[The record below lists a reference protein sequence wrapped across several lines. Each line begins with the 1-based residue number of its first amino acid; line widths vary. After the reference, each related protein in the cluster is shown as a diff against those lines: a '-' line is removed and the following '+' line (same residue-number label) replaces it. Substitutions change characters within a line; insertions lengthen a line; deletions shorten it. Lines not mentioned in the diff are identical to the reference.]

1 MPKSS
6 KFQAAS
12 SSLLK
17 SSLAKRLRDEISSGA
32 LPPGTRI
39 IEGTWGRKLGVA
51 QGSVREAINLLAQE
65 GFVTKVSGRSARV
78 VSLNEQDVLQLYELR
93 AAMEGLAA
101 RLAAARRANVAQ
113 LQEAVDAMRRASK
126 KNRTAD
132 LVDADREFHL
142 ELCRISGNPHL
153 VEHASRVLLPFFA
166 FARIRIIASKQDT
179 SAWDRDLEAHQRIA
193 DLIRE
198 GEGEI
203 AEQYSRRAMARFA
216 ETAYSNWEKAPQRSK
231 RKNRRASE

>member
-1 MPKSS
+1 MAKTKKLETSSGSLVKS
-6 KFQAAS
+6 A
-12 SSLLK
+12 
-17 SSLAKRLRDEISSGA
+17 LANRLRDEISSGA
-32 LPPGTRI
+32 LPPGVRI

-51 QGSVREAINLLAQE
+51 QGSIREAINLLAQE
-65 GFVTKVSGRSARV
+65 GFVVKVSGRSARV
-78 VSLNEQDVLQLYELR
+78 VNLNEQDVLQLYELR
-93 AAMEGLAA
+93 GAIEGLAA
-101 RLAAARRANVAQ
+101 RLAAARRSDVAK

-142 ELCRISGNPHL
+142 ELCRMSGNPHL
-153 VEHASRVLLPFFA
+153 MEHAGRVLLPFFA

-179 SAWDRDLEAHQRIA
+179 SAWDRDLDAHQRVV

-203 AEQYSRRAMARFA
+203 AEQYIRHAMARFA
-216 ETAYSNWEKAPQRSK
+216 QTAYGNWERTPQQAK
-231 RKNRRASE
+231 RKSSRASE

>member
-1 MPKSS
+1 MPKLS
-6 KFQAAS
+6 KFENAS
-12 SSLLK
+12 RSLVK

-51 QGSVREAINLLAQE
+51 QGSIREAINLLAQE
-65 GFVTKVSGRSARV
+65 GFVAKVSGRSARV

-93 AAMEGLAA
+93 GAMEGLAA
-101 RLAAARRANVAQ
+101 RLAAAQRADVAT
-113 LQEAVDAMRRASK
+113 LQEMVDAMRRASK

-153 VEHASRVLLPFFA
+153 VEHASRALRPFFA

-179 SAWDRDLEAHQRIA
+179 SAWDRDLEAHQRIV

-198 GEGEI
+198 GEGEV
-203 AEQYSRRAMARFA
+203 AEQYIRRAMARFA
-216 ETAYSNWEKAPQRSK
+216 ETAYSNWEKSPQRSK
-231 RKNRRASE
+231 RKNRRAPE

>member
-6 KFQAAS
+6 KFEAAS
-12 SSLLK
+12 SSLVK
-17 SSLAKRLRDEISSGA
+17 SSLAKRLRDEIGSGA
-32 LPPGTRI
+32 LSPGTRI

-51 QGSVREAINLLAQE
+51 QGSIREAINLLAQE
-65 GFVTKVSGRSARV
+65 GFVTKISGRSARV
-78 VSLNEQDVLQLYELR
+78 VCLNEQDVLQLYELR
-93 AAMEGLAA
+93 GAVEGLAA
-101 RLAAARRANVAQ
+101 RLAAARRADVAT
-113 LQEAVDAMRRASK
+113 LQESVDAMRRAAR

-142 ELCRISGNPHL
+142 ELCRISENPHL
-153 VEHASRVLLPFFA
+153 VEHAGRVLLPFFA

-179 SAWDRDLEAHQRIA
+179 SAWDRDLEAHQRIL

-203 AEQYSRRAMARFA
+203 AEQYIRRAMARFA
-216 ETAYSNWEKAPQRSK
+216 ETAYSNWEKSPQRSK
-231 RKNRRASE
+231 RKNSRASK

>member
-1 MPKSS
+1 MPKA
-6 KFQAAS
+6 KKVAAAS
-12 SSLLK
+12 GSLVK
-17 SSLAKRLRDEISSGA
+17 SALANRLRDEISSGA
-32 LPPGTRI
+32 LLPGVRI

-51 QGSVREAINLLAQE
+51 QGSIREAINLLAQE

-93 AAMEGLAA
+93 GAMEGLAA
-101 RLAAARRANVAQ
+101 RLAAARRADVTK

-153 VEHASRVLLPFFA
+153 VEHAGRVLLPFFA

-193 DLIRE
+193 DLVRE

-203 AEQYSRRAMARFA
+203 AEQYIRRAMARFA
-216 ETAYSNWEKAPQRSK
+216 ETAYSNWEKAPAGSR
-231 RKNRRASE
+231 RKNSRVPE

>member
-12 SSLLK
+12 SSLVK

-32 LPPGTRI
+32 LPPGMRI

-51 QGSVREAINLLAQE
+51 QGSIREAINLLAQE

-93 AAMEGLAA
+93 GAVEGLAA
-101 RLAAARRANVAQ
+101 RLAAARHADIAK

-142 ELCRISGNPHL
+142 ELCGISGNPHL
-153 VEHASRVLLPFFA
+153 VEHASRVLRPFFA

-198 GEGEI
+198 GEGEV
-203 AEQYSRRAMARFA
+203 AEQYIRRAMARFA